1 MTIPIFLKEVFL
13 KGMNISLL
21 FLHWF
26 NYIDFPLFLNLYI
39 SLYLIMTIILSI
51 SIFKTFNYTP
61 TLVFTDLENKK
72 LFLFGLYVLVG
83 GASAM
88 LVSKV
93 DMMMI
98 GKFIGYQEVAF
109 YTVAFFIGNVIRV
122 PARSIGSIATPL
134 LAKAWER
141 NDINEISRIYS
152 KSSIN
157 QLIIGGLIFLGLWL
171 NIDDGLSLLPEKFQG
186 GRLVVL
192 FIAFS
197 QLFNITTGVNGII
210 IVNSKY
216 YKFDLYKLYSFVYN
230 SIY

>member
-1 MTIPIFLKEVFL
+1 
-13 KGMNISLL
+13 MNISLL

-83 GASAM
+83 GINAM

-134 LAKAWER
+134 
-141 NDINEISRIYS
+141 
-152 KSSIN
+152 
-157 QLIIGGLIFLGLWL
+157 F
-171 NIDDGLSLLPEKFQG
+171 LSLNMGKE
-186 GRLVVL
+186 
-192 FIAFS
+192 
-197 QLFNITTGVNGII
+197 
-210 IVNSKY
+210 
-216 YKFDLYKLYSFVYN
+216 
-230 SIY
+230 

>member
-1 MTIPIFLKEVFL
+1 
-13 KGMNISLL
+13 MNISLL

-83 GASAM
+83 GAYVM

-98 GKFIGYQEVAF
+98 GKFIGYQEVKAF
-109 YTVAFFIGNVIRV
+109 YTVAFLQV
-122 PARSIGSIATPL
+122 T
-134 LAKAWER
+134 
-141 NDINEISRIYS
+141 
-152 KSSIN
+152 
-157 QLIIGGLIFLGLWL
+157 
-171 NIDDGLSLLPEKFQG
+171 
-186 GRLVVL
+186 
-192 FIAFS
+192 
-197 QLFNITTGVNGII
+197 
-210 IVNSKY
+210 
-216 YKFDLYKLYSFVYN
+216 
-230 SIY
+230 